1 MRQSYTATRST
12 RGYDVTA
19 GGSGVITGYE
29 DAETVSSYAVTPMKW
44 AVGTGVI
51 NGSENRLLPRNMAT
65 RGEAAAMFMRFCRKV
80 AQAAR

>member
-1 MRQSYTATRST
+1 MTSPPAAAASSPAMRMRKRSAATPSP
-12 RGYDVTA
+12 
-19 GGSGVITGYE
+19 
-29 DAETVSSYAVTPMKW
+29 PMKW